1 MTKIVYRDNDNLI
14 TVTGLRDIS
23 AGGDYLN
30 SASVTANLYD
40 EDGSLVTPTGGITLS
55 HVSGSDG
62 DYEGVIQSSTS
73 LAVGPNYRLE
83 IDASQAGVVAHW
95 ELEAEVVERQT

>member
-1 MTKIVYRDNDNLI
+1 MTKIIYRDNDNLI

-30 SASVTANLYD
+30 AATVEANLYD
-40 EDGSLVTPTGGITLS
+40 EDGVLATPSGGIALS

-62 DYEGVIQSSTS
+62 NYEGVIQSTET
-73 LAVGPNYRLE
+73 LALEKDYLLHIDAAEAGAVG
-83 IDASQAGVVAHW
+83 HW
-95 ELEAEVVERQT
+95 EIECEVVERK